1 MIDAKIQPVTCAE
14 ALALITTRG
23 RMTRHDLAAAT
34 GCSQR
39 SADQMFAVL
48 HALEQ
53 IKPCGHE
60 RTPGRKTWRM
70 QFCATQQGGK

>member
-1 MIDAKIQPVTCAE
+1 MNSRNTPVTRTE
-14 ALALITTRG
+14 ALALITARG
-23 RMTRHDLAAAT
+23 RMTRHDLTIAT

-70 QFCATQQGGK
+70 QFCATSKGEK